1 VGSRWRK
8 CGVNELIIF
17 VIVASIVGGGLV
29 TGLLFAF
36 SNFVMRALAQ
46 LPADKGMFAM
56 QRINQTIINPLFLLL
71 FLGTPLLCSII
82 AVQSALLMHEPGRM
96 WLLLGGITYLIGP
109 FGITMLFN
117 VPLNNL
123 LDRTDVSEHKKDDS
137 GDMLSDRVLPV
148 TVRDSRVFVGLQL
161 S

>member
-56 QRINQTIINPLFLLL
+56 QRINQT
-71 FLGTPLLCSII
+71 LLCSII